1 MPATSVPV
9 GAEAPDFTLA
19 SPGHGTITLSDYRE
33 RTSVLLVFLRG
44 FG

>member
-1 MPATSVPV
+1 VPSTKPSV

-19 SPGHGTITLSDYRE
+19 SPGRGTIRLSDYRE
-33 RTSVLLVFLRG
+33 QAGVLLVFLRG